1 MDQHKLFPNLFSGA
15 SGNRLDEE
23 AVSSPLSSKEAWQ
36 FPANH
41 PQLLLSLVQTTGL
54 SNVASDLICSPSA
67 VSSSLFAVRRGTW
80 ECVGGQD

>member
-1 MDQHKLFPNLFSGA
+1 MDQHKLFSNLFSGA

-23 AVSSPLSSKEAWQ
+23 VVSSLSFKEAWQ

-54 SNVASDLICSPSA
+54 SNVVSDLICSPSA
-67 VSSSLFAVRRGTW
+67 GSSSLFAVRRGTW